1 MKILD
6 RYIVKSYFMGMFP
19 VLLLLL
25 ALFSF
30 VALADELEQVGK
42 GVFGQVDA
50 FLVILYTSP
59 RRIID
64 LMPVTALLG
73 GLMGLGA
80 LANHQELIAAR
91 SAGISKARMARPV
104 FVAVLMAAALVVFMQ
119 TLLVPVSERAAS
131 ELRSKALEETTL
143 DSGGKLEFWT
153 RSGENFVHVKDVL
166 FNHILENV
174 EIYSAD
180 AEGNLFQLVQAE
192 RATIVGADTWLLEEV
207 VRTQLVGMAA
217 NEERLQNLEWWG
229 LLSEDQA
236 NILILPLEALAPHDL
251 VRYITHLQ
259 ANGLDTHHLRV
270 IFWQQLS
277 VIIAVL
283 AMGLLSLPLLVGST
297 RAISASQRIMM
308 GGIVGIVFYLLQQVT
323 GHLAGLFNLIPSI
336 TILTPV
342 LVLLSIAVMAQ
353 HWHGFRKPA
362 TAVSSAVQG
371 AGVKIRSQVQDD
383 SQ

>member
-1 MKILD
+1 
-6 RYIVKSYFMGMFP
+6 
-19 VLLLLL
+19 
-25 ALFSF
+25 
-30 VALADELEQVGK
+30 
-42 GVFGQVDA
+42 
-50 FLVILYTSP
+50 
-59 RRIID
+59 
-64 LMPVTALLG
+64 
-73 GLMGLGA
+73 
-80 LANHQELIAAR
+80 
-91 SAGISKARMARPV
+91 
-104 FVAVLMAAALVVFMQ
+104 
-119 TLLVPVSERAAS
+119 
-131 ELRSKALEETTL
+131 
-143 DSGGKLEFWT
+143 
-153 RSGENFVHVKDVL
+153 
-166 FNHILENV
+166 
-174 EIYSAD
+174 
-180 AEGNLFQLVQAE
+180 
-192 RATIVGADTWLLEEV
+192 
-207 VRTQLVGMAA
+207 MAA

-353 HWHGFRKPA
+353 HWHGFRRPA

-371 AGVKIRSQVQDD
+371 AGVKSRAQWQDD